1 MEFSIRKI
9 VTIVEETRSE
19 SDKLAARPLRKVAV
33 AAVIKNPYAGAY
45 HEDLSAAVEWGAELG
60 QQLGEM
66 AVRALEDRP
75 ESCGKGG
82 IVGISGELDHAN
94 MFLTT
99 SFGDALRRA
108 AGGGKAWISSA
119 SKRGGPG
126 TSLDVPLAHKDALY
140 VRSHY
145 DAMEVRIPDAPLP
158 DEVVAIAVVA
168 NRGRLNYRL
177 GGLRKEDIKGE
188 DGLR

>member
-1 MEFSIRKI
+1 MEFHIRKI
-9 VTIVEETRSE
+9 VTIVDETGSE
-19 SDKLAARPLRKVAV
+19 SGIVADHPLRKVAV
-33 AAVIKNPYAGAY
+33 AAVIQNPYAGKF
-45 HEDLSAAVEWGAELG
+45 HRDLSPAIEWGAELG
-60 QQLGEM
+60 KMLGEK
-66 AVRALEDRP
+66 AVKALKDPP
-75 ESCGKGG
+75 ESYGKGG
-82 IVGISGELDHAN
+82 IVGVNGELDHAN

-99 SFGDALRRA
+99 AFGDALRDA
-108 AGGGKAWISSA
+108 VGGGKAWISSS
-119 SKRGGPG
+119 SKKGAPG
-126 TSLDVPLAHKDALY
+126 TALDVPLAHKDALY

>member
-1 MEFSIRKI
+1 MEFHIRKI

-19 SDKLAARPLRKVAV
+19 SEIVADRPLRKVAV
-33 AAVIKNPYAGAY
+33 AAVIQNPYAGR
-45 HEDLSAAVEWGAELG
+45 HHRDLDEAIEWGAELG
-60 QQLGEM
+60 TMLGEK
-66 AVRALEDRP
+66 AVQALEDKP
-75 ESCGKGG
+75 ESYGKGG
-82 IVGISGELDHAN
+82 IVGTDGELDHAN

-99 SFGDALRRA
+99 AFGDALRKA
-108 AGGGKAWISSA
+108 VGGGKAWITSSNKKGA
-119 SKRGGPG
+119 PG
-126 TSLDVPLAHKDALY
+126 TALDVPLAYKDALF

-177 GGLRKEDIKGE
+177 GGLRKEDVKGE
-188 DGLR
+188 DGLT

>member
-1 MEFSIRKI
+1 MEFSMRKI
-9 VTIVEETRSE
+9 VTIVEETGKE
-19 SDKLAARPLRKVAV
+19 SGRLADRPLRKVAV
-33 AAVIKNPYAGAY
+33 AAVIQNPYAGVY
-45 HEDLSAAVEWGAELG
+45 HEDLSAAIEWGAELG
-60 QQLGEM
+60 RWLGEK
-66 AVRALEDRP
+66 AVKALEDRP
-75 ESCGKGG
+75 ESYGKGG
-82 IVGISGELDHAN
+82 IVGIHGELDHAN

-99 SFGDALRRA
+99 AFGDALRRA
-108 AGGGKAWISSA
+108 VGGGKAWISST
-119 SKRGGPG
+119 SKKGGPG